1 MPQEEAGSHS
11 QQKKSNAHLSAAPG
25 TSQPTWGQSRRPCE
39 EFRDSHVHE
48 ASVSAKYECISFPR
62 GYLEGF
68 IQNLPSGVVKTGEQL
83 AFQEGPV

>member
-1 MPQEEAGSHS
+1 MEGGSHS

-25 TSQPTWGQSRRPCE
+25 MSQPTWGESQRPCE
-39 EFRDSHVHE
+39 EFHDSRVHE
-48 ASVSAKYECISFPR
+48 ASVSAKCECICFPR

-68 IQNLPSGVVKTGEQL
+68 IQNLPNGVAKRGEQL